1 VYVVL
6 VWVGL
11 QVAVDADWVDEG
23 EFAEGCFPALEG
35 GAFDGSVEEVEVL
48 AARLHSVN
56 HELMAAVE
64 AEYHDLEESAGGVEP
79 EAQLPGRA
87 VFIQVADVHGM
98 LGGMDG
104 LILSATPC
112 LPAES
117 WTFKRRRNG
126 WPPGSPPSD

>member
-104 LILSATPC
+104 IIWRDAVPARGVVDLHAT
-112 LPAES
+112 
-117 WTFKRRRNG
+117 
-126 WPPGSPPSD
+126 